1 MDKNQAKQDITAW
14 INDFVSKPNA
24 LLNNFPPCPYARKA
38 MLEQKVDIRIPQDVS
53 VSYAIADTLQ
63 TWSDEL
69 DVVMLIFDPTYYTAD
84 MFSSVVEKANETIDK
99 NFVLLDDHPDNVEDI
114 NGVMMNNGKYAIV
127 FVQKTDKLQQ
137 GHEYLKQH
145 TDYYDVWSQ
154 ENLDDVV
161 TWRKDRK
168 RS

>member
-1 MDKNQAKQDITAW
+1 MDKDQVKQDVTEW
-14 INDFVSKPNA
+14 INDFVTKPNK
-24 LLNNFPPCPYARKA
+24 LLNNLPPCPYARRA
-38 MLEQKVDIRIPQDVS
+38 ILEKKVDIRVPEEGT

-84 MFSSVVEKANETIDK
+84 MFSTVVAQANETIDK
-99 NFVLLDDHPDNVEDI
+99 NFVLLDDHPDNEEVI
-114 NGVMMNNGKYAIV
+114 NDVKMNMGKYAIV
-127 FVQKTDKLQQ
+127 FVQKTDKLQE